1 MRAFMLVVSRAGNE
15 ENVLNAIRN
24 LPSTVEAY
32 KLYGDYD
39 IIAEIE
45 IENLRELSNLTNGLL
60 KEEDI
65 LHIETLI
72 VEEG

>member
-1 MRAFMLVVSRAGNE
+1 MLVVSRAGNE

>member
-1 MRAFMLVVSRAGNE
+1 MKAFMLIVARAGDE
-15 ENVLNAIRN
+15 ENVLETIREI
-24 LPSTVEAY
+24 PSSIEAY

-45 IENLRELSNLTNGLL
+45 IKNLKELSNITNELL
-60 KEEDI
+60 RKEGI

-72 VEEG
+72 VGEG